1 MEANPEEFSQH
12 HMFLVA
18 TFQAVMSADDE
29 TVTSALGSEVVEQ
42 NRQKEQWPERMS
54 AISLSFME
62 GFRKLLWHSKAVV
75 DGLVELDQQTHIIT
89 EDFKRRHLPLSLP
102 PNRYT
107 EMVKEKRAT
116 FLSFQAAMSQY
127 LGWRSNLID
136 LWPVSDAENGKIK
149 EINDLMGLI
158 EHESAETV
166 KLHDARR
173 MTGIHGSII
182 EKICGAPLSAQ
193 PQGMQTG
200 VNVVDSFNL
209 TAEATGSDLFDA
221 SESIQDALSDMLVL
235 YDFLRG
241 YKESNPGL
249 EELDCEDEKR
259 AILEMME
266 FLREESTRLLDLS
279 SRIGDDMAQ
288 IPGLVAH

>member
-166 KLHDARR
+166 KLHGARQQ
-173 MTGIHGSII
+173 TGIHGSII
-182 EKICGAPLSAQ
+182 ERICGPSKTDNL
-193 PQGMQTG
+193 PGI
-200 VNVVDSFNL
+200 NVVERFNI

>member
-1 MEANPEEFSQH
+1 M
-12 HMFLVA
+12 
-18 TFQAVMSADDE
+18 
-29 TVTSALGSEVVEQ
+29 
-42 NRQKEQWPERMS
+42 
-54 AISLSFME
+54 
-62 GFRKLLWHSKAVV
+62 
-75 DGLVELDQQTHIIT
+75 
-89 EDFKRRHLPLSLP
+89 
-102 PNRYT
+102 
-107 EMVKEKRAT
+107 
-116 FLSFQAAMSQY
+116 FLSFQTAMSQY
-127 LGWRSNLID
+127 LCWRSNLID
-136 LWPVSDAENGKIK
+136 LWPVSDSENAKIK

-158 EHESAETV
+158 ERESAETV